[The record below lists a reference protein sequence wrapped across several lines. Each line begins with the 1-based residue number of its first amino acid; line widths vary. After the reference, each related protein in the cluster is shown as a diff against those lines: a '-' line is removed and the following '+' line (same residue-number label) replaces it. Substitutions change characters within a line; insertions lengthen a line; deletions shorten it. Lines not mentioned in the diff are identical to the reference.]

1 MSVRATERLVG
12 DVVIASGLSNSP
24 KMVAQSVE
32 IDAKLVTTVWFST
45 DNKAQS
51 AVFPASALDRFEESA
66 APARKAAGKAAAGK
80 KPGRKAK

>member
-24 KMVAQSVE
+24 KMVAQSVDIE
-32 IDAKLVTTVWFST
+32 AKLVTTIWFSDT
-45 DNKAQS
+45 HKS
-51 AVFPASALDRFEESA
+51 EIAVFPASALDRFEAPS

-80 KPGRKAK
+80 KPGRKAR